1 MLEIVEKINFQSSGI
16 FYKNTILATTDL
28 QPHFNKSF
36 FLHFFQKKEA
46 YFQCDASLFFFEKNL
61 LFKFNFLPGN
71 SD

>member
-16 FYKNTILATTDL
+16 FYKNTIQATIDL